1 MNWESI
7 QKKRKELQASDY
19 SPAPKNGAGGQTAQ
33 STRGRQSKMERTVS
47 RIQAET
53 GGQTAK
59 QTKTPAKSAQIT
71 ARARTVPVVQQSA
84 AKNALDKRNYYQ
96 APVQRGGGM
105 KRSKPKEDSGFSA
118 ATLGKGMLYNGLTQ
132 AANGTISTLSWLQG
146 LVGDALNMPE
156 LREVGIINDLKRISD
171 QEVAAGQ
178 KKYAANVEAG
188 GTPARVANFLGTTT
202 VAAVP
207 QAIEAIA
214 SAPAKGMQ
222 AVSTLAQAA
231 PGLLSSI
238 RTVVSGAAKN
248 PAFWSSF
255 LHTAGNDYD
264 EAVADGADHK
274 TASLYAVANGLLNA
288 GIEVGGGLE
297 TMPTKFGVKEWVKA
311 AVEEGNEEVAQ
322 GIVQRGLQNLV
333 YRKEN
338 PLFSVTDENA
348 VVNPLTAAQEWGGG
362 AFAGAVLSGA
372 RGGTANILNQIAED
386 RVRPQMNQPGQLQEQ
401 PTRSVPVQ
409 AVQDQQT
416 QTEDVLRETAR
427 DVVSSREAERVLRDP
442 EALRSLEAR
451 TGQAITG
458 SKSQQRQAVRAAL
471 EEQARRERGQ
481 VQETAPQTA
490 RVQEAP
496 AAQNVQEQTAQA
508 VQTRRAALAAADTF
522 GENGAK
528 AFRATAGQTN
538 DPAGYYAGFAA
549 YYQAGING
557 ADRASVNSE
566 YAGRLSEGQRFAAYS
581 AGQNDAAVSLKREK
595 IAAEFAPVDRSGIG
609 LVPDDFVREA
619 IESGRTYTDV
629 DGKTRTYLTA
639 ETAEQVNQVAKSLGL
654 RAQFVDSVFHG
665 KANAKIEGD
674 TVYIE
679 KNNPN
684 PVLFLMGHEAT
695 HRMQQLAP
703 TEYRALRDMIANEEQ
718 DRIQARIAA
727 YAEQGVDLT
736 IETAMDEITA
746 DSVGRMMEDGS
757 YLDEFIRNHR
767 KDKSVLE
774 KLRDAFRALVD
785 KLTGKAKRQA
795 QTAEGKLTAALEAA
809 EKKAKK
815 LGDGLEQAGVRM
827 LEYKTGDDAGRLAK
841 INSEESTRFSLK
853 SVPPVKPMSD
863 DWRPGATFD
872 EVKAAH
878 PTLFE
883 LAADEA
889 EVRNPTQITGTVKSY
904 RKIYDALQAEN
915 FDGTILDASSGLGY
929 GTRAGREEYGF
940 NVDDIEPFP
949 DAKYQPNYTDYSTLD
964 KTYDVIISNA
974 VLNVI
979 PQDLRDAMVV
989 KIGEMLNP
997 GGRAFINV
1005 RGTDVKNAGSKV
1017 AINDDLMEYFISNTG
1032 SYQKGFTSKELVSYL
1047 KDALGDGFTVEPTR
1061 KFGAV
1066 SAIVTRDDS
1075 RFSLKTGTETQTAA
1089 ALHEEERL
1097 LREQTRELAQL
1108 QKENR
1113 TLTESRDYWKGQTQ
1127 RTKQVTTDKKAVA
1140 KAARQLVDRYG
1151 AQLDGADITP
1161 KLQALY
1167 DYMAS
1172 GTDGKDELTYS
1183 GVRERAEAIAR
1194 TLVERAVETDDGLQR
1209 QYSDLRR
1216 YLRDTALVVTD
1227 QVKGDISDYG
1237 DFRKR
1242 NLGRMKLV
1250 NGTQTNIDQV
1260 YQELSYNWPEFFDE
1274 QIQSAPSDQLLQ
1286 ISMVLNDINRVTEYN
1301 PYQGDMQQA
1310 TAGAANEIIET
1321 FFDLPQTKK
1330 TFADR
1335 AALRL
1340 EEAKAQGKIRL
1351 AEAKE
1356 QSAAKLAEQ
1365 KAQSRAAQDRALLGE
1380 QMAGGQALAKQKR
1393 LSAERLQKVRDQNA
1407 EKLAQLREANS
1418 ARVEQVIAK
1427 ERQTRERQL
1436 EQLKERYQASEA
1448 KGRERRAARELR
1460 AKITR
1465 HVADLSR
1472 KLLKP
1477 TDQQHIPEVLRKP
1490 VAKLLESINLESAYT
1505 VGEDGKLTKG
1515 GEGDPVKRTRAFL
1528 ALKDAYERIAAE
1540 DGSDIV
1546 FDPSLLGGADVQGS
1560 FSAVLSMGDKRLAD
1574 MSREELEQVWRV
1586 VKAVEYSVSTAGK
1599 VLSQSKFAQ
1608 TREWAEEF
1616 QRENQA
1622 KPRNRSKIGAEI
1634 SLATPYTFFAQYGEA
1649 GHAIYRMLR
1658 DAQDRQQVMVN
1669 QVEERVKKLVDEK
1682 TVQRLGKETRTFHLS
1697 DGNTLTLT
1705 RPQMMDL
1712 FVLSRRKQALDHLL
1726 IGGVIQPEI
1735 KSKNIQRGTESLKL
1749 SQENLS
1755 EIADALTAD
1764 EVKIAEGLQ
1773 ELASTQLA
1781 EYGNEASMRAYGYRK
1796 FTEKNYWPIRSAR
1809 EVLHSSTEKNEGNV
1823 RSIKNIGMAKATR
1836 PKANNAV
1843 DVGDIFETFARHA
1856 GDMVDYAAWLCPM
1869 EDANRLFNFQ
1879 FRDGDGNLTGKHMKG
1894 LLEQVGGK
1902 GAQSYWR
1909 NLMDDIQNGIG
1920 APGDDPLTKGAERL
1934 VGSFKGA
1941 AVGANAR
1948 VVIQQPT
1955 AFFRAG
1961 VVLDPQDMA
1970 KGLAKGVTAGNGW
1983 EKALQYSP
1991 IAMRKAAG
1999 GFDISAPAT
2008 MKNTLFGGKTAL
2020 QAISDKAG
2028 TLAGKADA
2036 WTWGRLWNACEWT
2049 VLRTNRALRPGSD
2062 AFYQEVAR
2070 QFAEVIDQTQVVDG
2084 VLQRSN
2090 IMRSSNGLA
2099 RQATSFMGEPIMS
2112 LNLLLRSYQELRNAG
2127 SPAARTAARKKLGR
2141 AALALTVTNVVNA
2154 LAQSLIDA
2162 ARDDDEDK
2170 KYWERFWAAFTGVTG
2185 DEKTTGEAVK
2195 NALLNGNLGQNLN
2208 PLTWIPFVKDAISL
2222 MQGYEVSR
2230 SDTEVISGLF
2240 SAGKTVVQNIGG
2252 KGRRTQPYA
2261 VKQMVA
2267 ETARL
2272 FGVPVKNLTR
2282 DIWGLARSWA
2292 VETDNV
2298 AVQYEMEKAVYNIG
2312 YASNRGRYLDILY
2325 RALEQGDAASYQH
2338 IRSDLMERMELD
2350 GKDIDSGLKSRYEK
2364 AVEKDPDYTLPQD
2377 SRDLIGVR
2385 ARAETETEPSFDA
2398 GQLSAG
2404 QYQGYAKD
2412 RGETYRTVLDTAAG
2426 YAAYD
2431 GLDDEDRNRLETAA
2445 WTYAEET
2452 ALAANSGGKAP
2463 VSTKWVQNA
2472 QEAQKKYG
2480 IKPGTYA
2487 LLKTQAG
2494 QLKGIKNA
2502 EGETITNSKGLRI
2515 MEVIYSTKGLNDR
2528 QRAAMAEYL
2537 GVGEKVRKLNRA
2549 AVEAK
2554 LDQLR

>member
-7 QKKRKELQASDY
+7 QKKRKELQAPDY
-19 SPAPKNGAGGQTAQ
+19 SPAPKNGTGGQTAQ

-53 GGQTAK
+53 GGRTAK
-59 QTKTPAKSAQIT
+59 QTQAPAKSAQNT

-132 AANGTISTLSWLQG
+132 AGNSLISGLSFAQG

-202 VAAVP
+202 VAAIP
-207 QAIEAIA
+207 QAAMA
-214 SAPAKGMQ
+214 SVGAAEKGLQ
-222 AVSTLAQAA
+222 AVSAAAQAA
-231 PGLLSSI
+231 PGVLSSI
-238 RTVVSGAAKN
+238 RTAVSGAAKN
-248 PAFWSSF
+248 PAFWTSW
-255 LHTAGNDYD
+255 LQTVGNDYD
-264 EAVADGADHK
+264 EAIADGADHK
-274 TASLYAVANGLLNA
+274 TATLYAIADGLLNA

-297 TMPTKFGVKEWVKA
+297 TMPTKFGVKEWAKA

-333 YRKEN
+333 YQKAN

-386 RVRPQMNQPGQLQEQ
+386 RVRAQMNQPGQLQEQ

-427 DVVSSREAERVLRDP
+427 DVVSNREAERVLRDP
-442 EALRSLEAR
+442 EALRALEAR

-471 EEQARRERGQ
+471 EEQGR
-481 VQETAPQTA
+481 QETAVQAA

-496 AAQNVQEQTAQA
+496 AVQNVQEQTAQA
-508 VQTRRAALAAADTF
+508 VQTRRAARTAADTF

-557 ADRASVNSE
+557 VDRASVNSE

-639 ETAEQVNQVAKSLGL
+639 ETAEQVNQVAKALGL

-679 KNNPN
+679 KNNRN

-718 DRIQARIAA
+718 DLIQARIAA
-727 YAEQGVDLT
+727 YAAQGVDLT
-736 IETAMDEITA
+736 IEDAMDEITA
-746 DSVGRMMEDGS
+746 DRVGRMMEDGS

-767 KDKSVLE
+767 KDKTVLE

-795 QTAEGKLTAALEAA
+795 ETAEGKLTAALEAA
-809 EKKAKK
+809 EKKAGELKK
-815 LGDGLEQAGVRM
+815 ENDGGKKGETRDV
-827 LEYKTGDDAGRLAK
+827 
-841 INSEESTRFSLK
+841 SEGSNFRYSLK
-853 SVPPVKPMSD
+853 NVPPVKPTSD
-863 DWRPGATFD
+863 EWRPGATFD
-872 EVKAAH
+872 EVKTAH
-878 PTLFE
+878 PTLFA
-883 LAADEA
+883 LDADEA
-889 EVRNPTQITGTVKSY
+889 DTRNPTQITGTVKSY

-940 NVDDIEPFP
+940 DVDDIEPFP
-949 DAKYQPNYTDYSTLD
+949 DAKYKPNYTDYSALG

-974 VLNVI
+974 VLNVM

-1047 KDALGDGFTVEPTR
+1047 RDALGDGFTVEPTR

-1066 SAIVTRDDS
+1066 SAIVTRDGRDVH
-1075 RFSLKTGTETQTAA
+1075 FSLKAGTETQTAA

-1113 TLTESRDYWKGQTQ
+1113 TLTERRDYWKGQTQ

-1194 TLVERAVETDDGLQR
+1194 TLVEHAVETDDGLQR

-1227 QVKGDISDYG
+1227 QVKGDITDYG

-1365 KAQSRAAQDRALLGE
+1365 KAQSRAAQDRVLLGE
-1380 QMAGGQALAKQKR
+1380 QMAGGRALAKQKR
-1393 LSAERLQKVRDQNA
+1393 MSAERLQKVRDQNA
-1407 EKLAQLREANS
+1407 EKLAQLREANR

-1505 VGEDGKLTKG
+1505 VGEDGKRTKG

-1622 KPRNRSKIGAEI
+1622 KPRNRNKLGAEI

-1658 DAQDRQQVMVN
+1658 DAQDHQQVMVN

-1682 TVQRLGKETRTFHLS
+1682 TVQRLGKETRTFQLA

-1705 RPQMMDL
+1705 RAQMMDL

-1726 IGGVIQPEI
+1726 IGGVVQPEV

-1764 EVKIAEGLQ
+1764 EVKIAAGLQ

-1823 RSIKNIGMAKATR
+1823 RSIKNIGVAKATR

-1902 GAQSYWR
+1902 GAQSHWR

-1941 AVGANAR
+1941 AVGANLR

-1970 KGLAKGVTAGNGW
+1970 KGLTKGVTAGDGW
-1983 EKALQYSP
+1983 KKALQYSP
-1991 IAMRKAAG
+1991 IAMRKDAG

-2028 TLAGKADA
+2028 TLAGAADA

-2049 VLRTNRALRPGSD
+2049 VSRKNRALRPGSD

-2070 QFAEVIDQTQVVDG
+2070 QYAEVIDQTQVVDG

-2141 AALALTVTNVVNA
+2141 AVLALTVTNVVNA

-2230 SDTEVISGLF
+2230 SDTEVISGVF

-2252 KGRRTQPYA
+2252 KGQRTQAYA
-2261 VKQMVA
+2261 IKQMVA

-2282 DIWGLARSWA
+2282 DIWGLARSLA

-2364 AVEKDPDYTLPQD
+2364 AVEKDPDYTLPQA

-2431 GLDDEDRNRLETAA
+2431 GLNDEDRNRLETAA

-2494 QLKGIKNA
+2494 QLKGIKDA
-2502 EGETITNSKGLRI
+2502 EGKTITNSKGLQI

>member
-1 MNWESI
+1 MSPLT
-7 QKKRKELQASDY
+7 KE
-19 SPAPKNGAGGQTAQ
+19 
-33 STRGRQSKMERTVS
+33 ER
-47 RIQAET
+47 IEQL
-53 GGQTAK
+53 
-59 QTKTPAKSAQIT
+59 
-71 ARARTVPVVQQSA
+71 
-84 AKNALDKRNYYQ
+84 N
-96 APVQRGGGM
+96 QRG
-105 KRSKPKEDSGFSA
+105 
-118 ATLGKGMLYNGLTQ
+118 LYG
-132 AANGTISTLSWLQG
+132 
-146 LVGDALNMPE
+146 
-156 LREVGIINDLKRISD
+156 
-171 QEVAAGQ
+171 
-178 KKYAANVEAG
+178 
-188 GTPARVANFLGTTT
+188 VAN
-202 VAAVP
+202 
-207 QAIEAIA
+207 
-214 SAPAKGMQ
+214 
-222 AVSTLAQAA
+222 
-231 PGLLSSI
+231 
-238 RTVVSGAAKN
+238 
-248 PAFWSSF
+248 
-255 LHTAGNDYD
+255 
-264 EAVADGADHK
+264 
-274 TASLYAVANGLLNA
+274 
-288 GIEVGGGLE
+288 
-297 TMPTKFGVKEWVKA
+297 A
-311 AVEEGNEEVAQ
+311 AVEIFTEKMFNKTLPGRLAYGGGSVDGILENSIKKAVEKFAKTEAGRRALGGALTFGAGAVSEGMEELIGDWLEWQLPRLYGGDVKSVGEVAQ
-322 GIVQRGLQNLV
+322 DSLYDFLVGATSGAMGGAVTPTTYAYGLDTETLTGRQNQAIDQA
-333 YRKEN
+333 YRTMQDTG
-338 PLFSVTDENA
+338 LFSPESNA
-348 VVNPLTAAQEWGGG
+348 QRQQSRKTVDLTGDRLGLERASSVRQNIPTEMVQNP
-362 AFAGAVLSGA
+362 
-372 RGGTANILNQIAED
+372 
-386 RVRPQMNQPGQLQEQ
+386 
-401 PTRSVPVQ
+401 
-409 AVQDQQT
+409 QT
-416 QTEDVLRETAR
+416 QPKDVLRETAQEM
-427 DVVSSREAERVLRDP
+427 VSSREAERVLRDP
-442 EALRSLEAR
+442 AALRALEAR
-451 TGQAITG
+451 TGQAVTG
-458 SKSQQRQAVRAAL
+458 TKSQQRQAVRAAL
-471 EEQARRERGQ
+471 EEQGR
-481 VQETAPQTA
+481 QETAVQAA

-496 AAQNVQEQTAQA
+496 AARNVQEQTAQA

-557 ADRASVNSE
+557 VDRASVNSE

-639 ETAEQVNQVAKSLGL
+639 ETAEQVNQVAKALGL

-665 KANAKIEGD
+665 KANAKIEGN

-695 HRMQQLAP
+695 HRIQQLAP

-767 KDKSVLE
+767 KDKTVLE

-785 KLTGKAKRQA
+785 RLTGKAKRQA
-795 QTAEGKLTAALEAA
+795 ETAEGKLTAALEAA
-809 EKKAKK
+809 EKKAGELKK
-815 LGDGLEQAGVRM
+815 ESAAQTDGGAKNGAEVKTKFSFKEDSQGRELTEAEREYFRDSKVVDSKGRLRVVYHGTGADFNVFDTNRINQNWGVRGGD
-827 LEYKTGDDAGRLAK
+827 LGFYFTPYIEDAREYAGHATNYKSKGRIIEAYLNLKNPLIVEDDGWGSATLQADLRNGDLKRWAEDGGHDGIIVK
-841 INSEESTRFSLK
+841 SMDEEMDDNEVDTVYIAFSPEQIKNTNNQNPTKDPDIRYSLK
-853 SVPPVKPMSD
+853 
-863 DWRPGATFD
+863 A
-872 EVKAAH
+872 
-878 PTLFE
+878 
-883 LAADEA
+883 
-889 EVRNPTQITGTVKSY
+889 
-904 RKIYDALQAEN
+904 
-915 FDGTILDASSGLGY
+915 
-929 GTRAGREEYGF
+929 
-940 NVDDIEPFP
+940 
-949 DAKYQPNYTDYSTLD
+949 
-964 KTYDVIISNA
+964 
-974 VLNVI
+974 
-979 PQDLRDAMVV
+979 
-989 KIGEMLNP
+989 
-997 GGRAFINV
+997 
-1005 RGTDVKNAGSKV
+1005 
-1017 AINDDLMEYFISNTG
+1017 
-1032 SYQKGFTSKELVSYL
+1032 
-1047 KDALGDGFTVEPTR
+1047 
-1061 KFGAV
+1061 
-1066 SAIVTRDDS
+1066 
-1075 RFSLKTGTETQTAA
+1075 GTETQTAA

-1113 TLTESRDYWKGQTQ
+1113 TLTERRDYWKGQTQ

-1140 KAARQLVDRYG
+1140 KAARQLVGRYG

-1183 GVRERAEAIAR
+1183 GVRERAEAIGR
-1194 TLVERAVETDDGLQR
+1194 TLVEHAVETDDGLQR

-1227 QVKGDISDYG
+1227 QVKGDITDYS

-1274 QIQSAPSDQLLQ
+1274 QVQSTPTDQLLQ

-1351 AEAKE
+1351 AEAKA
-1356 QSAAKLAEQ
+1356 QSAEKLAEQ
-1365 KAQSRAAQDRALLGE
+1365 KAQSRAAKDRALLGE
-1380 QMAGGQALAKQKR
+1380 QMAGGRALAKQKR
-1393 LSAERLQKVRDQNA
+1393 MSAERLQKVRDQNA
-1407 EKLAQLREANS
+1407 EKLAQLREANR

-1436 EQLKERYQASEA
+1436 EQLKELYQASEA

-1505 VGEDGKLTKG
+1505 VGEDGKRTKG

-1540 DGSDIV
+1540 DGGDIV

-1574 MSREELEQVWRV
+1574 MSREELEQVWQV

-1616 QRENQA
+1616 QRENQT
-1622 KPRNRSKIGAEI
+1622 KPRNRSKIGGELDL
-1634 SLATPYTFFAQYGEA
+1634 STPYTFFAQYGEA

-1658 DAQDRQQVMVN
+1658 DAQDHQQVMVN

-1682 TVQRLGKETRTFHLS
+1682 TVQRLGKETRTFQLA

-1705 RPQMMDL
+1705 RAQMMEL

-1726 IGGVIQPEI
+1726 IGGVVQPEI
-1735 KSKNIQRGTESLKL
+1735 KSKDIQRGTESLKL

-1781 EYGNEASMRAYGYRK
+1781 EYGNKASMRAYGYRK

-1823 RSIKNIGMAKATR
+1823 RSIKNIGMAKATQ

-1843 DVGDIFETFARHA
+1843 DVGDIFETFARHT

-1920 APGDDPLTKGAERL
+1920 APGDSSLTKGAERL

-1941 AVGANAR
+1941 AVGANLR

-1970 KGLAKGVTAGNGW
+1970 KGLAKGVTAGDGW
-1983 EKALQYSP
+1983 KKALQYSP

-1999 GFDISAPAT
+1999 GFDISAPMT

-2049 VLRTNRALRPGSD
+2049 VSRKNRALKPGSD

-2127 SPAARTAARKKLGR
+2127 SPAARTAARRKLGR
-2141 AALALTVTNVVNA
+2141 AVLALTVTNVVNA

-2170 KYWERFWAAFTGVTG
+2170 KCWERFWAAFTGVTG
-2185 DEKTTGEAVK
+2185 DEETTGEAVK

-2230 SDTEVISGLF
+2230 SDTEVISGVF

-2252 KGRRTQPYA
+2252 KGQRTQPYA
-2261 VKQMVA
+2261 IKQLVA

-2282 DIWGLARSWA
+2282 DIWGLARSLA

-2298 AVQYEMEKAVYNIG
+2298 AVQYEMEKAIYNIG
-2312 YASNRGRYLDILY
+2312 YSSNRGRYLDILY

-2364 AVEKDPDYTLPQD
+2364 AVEKDSDYTLPQA

-2398 GQLSAG
+2398 GQLSTG

-2494 QLKGIKNA
+2494 QLKGVKDA
-2502 EGETITNSKGLRI
+2502 EGKTITNSKGLQI

-2554 LDQLR
+2554 LDKLR

>member
-7 QKKRKELQASDY
+7 QKKRKELQAPDY

-53 GGQTAK
+53 GGRTAK
-59 QTKTPAKSAQIT
+59 QTQAPAKSAQNT

-132 AANGTISTLSWLQG
+132 AGNSLISGLSFAQG

-202 VAAVP
+202 VAAIP
-207 QAIEAIA
+207 QAAMA
-214 SAPAKGMQ
+214 SVGAAEKGLQ
-222 AVSTLAQAA
+222 AVSAAAQAA
-231 PGLLSSI
+231 PGVLSSI
-238 RTVVSGAAKN
+238 RTAVSGAAKN
-248 PAFWSSF
+248 PAFWTSW
-255 LHTAGNDYD
+255 LQTVGNDYD
-264 EAVADGADHK
+264 EAIADGADHK
-274 TASLYAVANGLLNA
+274 TATLYAIADGLLNA

-297 TMPTKFGVKEWVKA
+297 TMPTKFGVKEWAKA

-333 YRKEN
+333 YQKAN

-386 RVRPQMNQPGQLQEQ
+386 RVRAQMNHPGQLQEQ

-442 EALRSLEAR
+442 EALRALEAR

-458 SKSQQRQAVRAAL
+458 SKSQQRQSVRAAL
-471 EEQARRERGQ
+471 EEQGR
-481 VQETAPQTA
+481 QETAVQAA

-496 AAQNVQEQTAQA
+496 AVQNVQEQTAQA
-508 VQTRRAALAAADTF
+508 VQTRRAVRTAADTF

-557 ADRASVNSE
+557 VDRASVNSE

-581 AGQNDAAVSLKREK
+581 AGQNDAAVSLQREK
-595 IAAEFAPVDRSGIG
+595 AAAPYAKSAGTDSG
-609 LVPDDFVREA
+609 LVYDDFVRGA
-619 IESGRTYTDV
+619 VESGRTYTDV
-629 DGKTRTYLTA
+629 DNNTRVYLTA

-718 DRIQARIAA
+718 DLIQARIAA
-727 YAEQGVDLT
+727 YAAQGVDLT
-736 IETAMDEITA
+736 IEDAMDEITA
-746 DSVGRMMEDGS
+746 DRVGRMMEDGS

-767 KDKSVLE
+767 KDKTVLE
-774 KLRDAFRALVD
+774 KLRDAFRALVE

-809 EKKAKK
+809 EKKAGELKK
-815 LGDGLEQAGVRM
+815 ENAGQTDGGTKNGAEVKTKFSLKEDSQGRE
-827 LEYKTGDDAGRLAK
+827 LTESQREYFRDSTAVDDEGRLLTMYHGTRKGGFTVFKDWQYLTTDRAYAERYADK
-841 INSEESTRFSLK
+841 DTGETVYEVYADIKKPFDTRLEECREIWENEYYGAYSRTPLQESGLPDWTDGYDLVDFLEENDYDYDAILLDEGADPVGDSVVDRGISYVVRSSEQIKNVNNKNPTSDPDIRFSLK
-853 SVPPVKPMSD
+853 
-863 DWRPGATFD
+863 A
-872 EVKAAH
+872 
-878 PTLFE
+878 
-883 LAADEA
+883 
-889 EVRNPTQITGTVKSY
+889 
-904 RKIYDALQAEN
+904 
-915 FDGTILDASSGLGY
+915 
-929 GTRAGREEYGF
+929 
-940 NVDDIEPFP
+940 
-949 DAKYQPNYTDYSTLD
+949 
-964 KTYDVIISNA
+964 
-974 VLNVI
+974 
-979 PQDLRDAMVV
+979 
-989 KIGEMLNP
+989 
-997 GGRAFINV
+997 
-1005 RGTDVKNAGSKV
+1005 
-1017 AINDDLMEYFISNTG
+1017 
-1032 SYQKGFTSKELVSYL
+1032 
-1047 KDALGDGFTVEPTR
+1047 
-1061 KFGAV
+1061 
-1066 SAIVTRDDS
+1066 
-1075 RFSLKTGTETQTAA
+1075 GTETQTAA

-1113 TLTESRDYWKGQTQ
+1113 TLTESRDYWKGQTK

-1140 KAARQLVDRYG
+1140 KAAKQLVDRYG

-1194 TLVERAVETDDGLQR
+1194 TLVEHAVETDDGLQR

-1227 QVKGDISDYG
+1227 QVKGDITDYG

-1365 KAQSRAAQDRALLGE
+1365 KAQIRAAQDRALLGE
-1380 QMAGGQALAKQKR
+1380 QMAGGRALAKQKR
-1393 LSAERLQKVRDQNA
+1393 MSAERLQKVRDQNA
-1407 EKLAQLREANS
+1407 EKLAQLREANR

-1448 KGRERRAARELR
+1448 KGRERRAERELR

-1505 VGEDGKLTKG
+1505 VGEDGKRTKG
-1515 GEGDPVKRTRAFL
+1515 GEGEPVERTKAFW
-1528 ALKDAYERIAAE
+1528 ALREAYERIAAE
-1540 DGSDIV
+1540 DGGDIV

-1560 FSAVLSMGDKRLAD
+1560 ISAVLNMGDKRLAD
-1574 MSREELEQVWRV
+1574 MSREELAQVWQV

-1599 VLSQSKFAQ
+1599 VLSQSKFAKTQ
-1608 TREWAEEF
+1608 EWAAEF

-1658 DAQDRQQVMVN
+1658 DAQDHQQVMVN

-1682 TVQRLGKETRTFHLS
+1682 TVQRLGKETMTFQLA

-1705 RPQMMDL
+1705 RAQMMEL

-1726 IGGVIQPEI
+1726 IGGVVQPEV

-1823 RSIKNIGMAKATR
+1823 RSIKNIGMAKATQT
-1836 PKANNAV
+1836 KANNAV
-1843 DVGDIFETFARHA
+1843 DVGDIFETFARHT

-1920 APGDDPLTKGAERL
+1920 APGDDPLTQKAERL

-1941 AVGANAR
+1941 AVGANLR

-1970 KGLAKGVTAGNGW
+1970 KGAVKGVTDGNGW
-1983 EKALQYSP
+1983 KKALQYSP
-1991 IAMRKAAG
+1991 IAMRKDAG

-2020 QAISDKAG
+2020 ETISDKAG
-2028 TLAGKADA
+2028 TLAGAADA
-2036 WTWGRLWNACEWT
+2036 FTWGKLWNACEWA
-2049 VLRTNRALRPGSD
+2049 VSRKNRALRPGSD

-2127 SPAARTAARKKLGR
+2127 SPAERTAARKKLGR
-2141 AALALTVTNVVNA
+2141 AVLALTVTNVVNA

-2185 DEKTTGEAVK
+2185 DEETTGEAVK
-2195 NALLNGNLGQNLN
+2195 NALLNGNVGQNLN
-2208 PLTWIPFVKDAISL
+2208 PLTWIPFVKDMISI

-2230 SDTEVISGLF
+2230 SDMEVISGVF

-2252 KGRRTQPYA
+2252 KGQRTQAYA
-2261 VKQMVA
+2261 VKQLVV

-2282 DIWGLARSWA
+2282 DIWGLARSLA

-2298 AVQYEMEKAVYNIG
+2298 AVQYEMEKAIYNIG

-2364 AVEKDPDYTLPQD
+2364 AVEKDPDYTLPQE

-2412 RGETYRTVLDTAAG
+2412 RGETYRAVMDTAAG
-2426 YAAYD
+2426 YAAYS

-2494 QLKGIKNA
+2494 QLKGIKDA
-2502 EGETITNSKGLRI
+2502 EGETITNSKGLQI